1 MSFKKL
7 DRQAALSKTLG
18 QERKAVQDRFAAAEA
33 VVSLRPEGLANPA
46 VAPRTFSAESASE
59 VQAFSG
65 GKTVTVALH
74 LVHDN
79 PYNARTIYQEG
90 LIQELV
96 SSLKAQGQLVP
107 ALAVVHPSL
116 PGHYQLIDGHYR
128 KIALMHAGIDQ
139 IDITLVASGSSSHYY
154 QLSYV
159 ANKKRSAQS
168 TLDNAY
174 AWKKLLDEGVVK
186 EHQDIAVL
194 TGTTAPEVSKTLRL
208 LELPVSALE
217 KMRTAPERFGI
228 SNSYEITQLS
238 KFINEQE
245 LLNVMDRVIEE
256 DISTRALA
264 KLRASTQEGKE
275 RKPKELPRAYKI
287 ARGGAAIGAL
297 KEWDSGKVVLEVSLS
312 DPKERTHL
320 LTTLKEHFG
329 LQE

>member
-1 MSFKKL
+1 MSSRKF
-7 DRQAALSKTLG
+7 DRQAALSKTLS

-33 VVSLRPEGLANPA
+33 VVTVRPAGLANPA
-46 VAPRTFSAESASE
+46 VVSTFSAESDGDLSA
-59 VQAFSG
+59 VGA
-65 GKTVTVALH
+65 GKTITVALH

-90 LIQELV
+90 LIQDLV
-96 SSLKAQGQLVP
+96 GSLKAQGQLVP
-107 ALAVVHPSL
+107 ALAVEHPSM

-128 KIALMHAGIDQ
+128 KKALLHAGMDQ
-139 IDITLVASGSSSHYY
+139 IDITLVASGSASHYY

-159 ANKKRSAQS
+159 SNEKRSAQS

-174 AWKKLLDEGVVK
+174 AWKKLLDDGVVK

-208 LELPVSALE
+208 LELPASALD

-228 SNSYEITQLS
+228 SNSYEVTQIA
-238 KFINEQE
+238 KFVSENE
-245 LLNVMDRVIEE
+245 LLEVMDRVIEE

-264 KLRASTQEGKE
+264 KMRASFQEGKG

-287 ARGGAAIGAL
+287 TKEGTVGAL
-297 KEWDSGKVVLEVSLS
+297 KEWDSGKVVLEVNLS
-312 DPKERTHL
+312 DTKERAHL
-320 LTTLKEHFG
+320 LTILKEHFG
-329 LQE
+329 LQD

>member
-1 MSFKKL
+1 MSAKKF

-33 VVSLRPEGLANPA
+33 ISAARPAGLANPA
-46 VAPRTFSAESASE
+46 IVDTFSAESAP
-59 VQAFSG
+59 QLPMLGG
-65 GKTVTVALH
+65 GKSVTVALH

-90 LIQELV
+90 LIKDLV
-96 SSLKAQGQLVP
+96 GSLKAQGQLVP
-107 ALAVVHPSL
+107 ALAVEHPTL

-128 KIALMHAGIDQ
+128 KKALLHAGIDK
-139 IDITLVASGSSSHYY
+139 IDITLVSSGGASHLY

-159 ANKKRSAQS
+159 ANEKRSAQS

-174 AWKKLLDEGVVK
+174 AWKKLFDDGVVK

-208 LELPVSALE
+208 LELPTVALE

-228 SNSYEITQLS
+228 SNSYEVTLLAKYLS
-238 KFINEQE
+238 EPE
-245 LLNVMDRVIEE
+245 LLEVMDRVIEE

-264 KLRASTQEGKE
+264 KLRISAQEGKG

-287 ARGGAAIGAL
+287 ARAGAAIGAL
-297 KEWDSGKVVLEVSLS
+297 KEWDSGKVVLEVNLS
-312 DPKERTHL
+312 DPKERAHL
-320 LTTLKEHFG
+320 LATLKEHFG

>member
-1 MSFKKL
+1 MSAKKF

-33 VVSLRPEGLANPA
+33 IVATRPAGLANPA
-46 VAPRTFSAESASE
+46 APNTFSAENIAE
-59 VQAFSG
+59 LQAPSG
-65 GKTVTVALH
+65 AKTVTVALH

-90 LIQELV
+90 QIQDLV
-96 SSLKAQGQLVP
+96 GSIKAQGQLVP
-107 ALAVVHPSL
+107 ALAVEHPTM

-128 KIALMHAGIDQ
+128 KKALLHAGVGQ
-139 IDITLVASGSSSHYY
+139 IDIALVPSGAPSHYY

-159 ANKKRSAQS
+159 VNEKRSAQS

-174 AWKKLLDEGVVK
+174 AWKKLLEDGVVK

-208 LELPVSALE
+208 LELPSSALE
-217 KMRTAPERFGI
+217 MMRTAPERFGI
-228 SNSYEITQLS
+228 SNSYEVTLLS
-238 KFINEQE
+238 KYLSEPE
-245 LLNVMDRVIEE
+245 LLEVMTRVIEE
-256 DISTRALA
+256 DISSRALA
-264 KLRASTQEGKE
+264 KLRTSAQEGKG

-287 ARGGAAIGAL
+287 ARAGAAIGAL
-297 KEWDSGKVVLEVSLS
+297 KEWDSGKVVLEVSLA
-312 DPKERTHL
+312 DPKERAHL
-320 LTTLKEHFG
+320 LATLKEHFG